1 MYAPDSQQMGYTDV
15 IQQRSND
22 KGCLYSWYENVLQR
36 IFADSSLRCTEQENE
51 LAHACTKKYVALRNR
66 T

>member
-1 MYAPDSQQMGYTDV
+1 MYAPDSQQMGYSDV

-22 KGCLYSWYENVLQR
+22 KGCLYSWYENILQS

-51 LAHACTKKYVALRNR
+51 LAHACTKKYVAL
-66 T
+66 

>member
-22 KGCLYSWYENVLQR
+22 KGCLYSCVFTLCCCCFCYESCECCL
-36 IFADSSLRCTEQENE
+36 DMLCCCCTNGS
-51 LAHACTKKYVALRNR
+51 N
-66 T
+66 